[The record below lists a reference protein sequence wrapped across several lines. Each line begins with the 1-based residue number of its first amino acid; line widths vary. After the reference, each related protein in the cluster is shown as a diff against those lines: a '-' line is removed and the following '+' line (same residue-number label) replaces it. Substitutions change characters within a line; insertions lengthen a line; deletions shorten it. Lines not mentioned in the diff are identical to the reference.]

1 MHSLFCAQN
10 MSAYDFQNA
19 EVAHLT
25 SSLIP
30 LTNIRLS
37 LMSCLTSYT
46 YGSRLLESARVRI
59 IFWPKLKHL
68 FFPLQ
73 LCRYSVFVFFQNISI
88 LYYAFKDLSRKI
100 LNYFS
105 NPSPKGEAHYC
116 ASRWSTK
123 FCKSV
128 LVALTML
135 GTLIPSAVSIRATSS
150 PFRTTGS
157 PAFVTLGCAL

>member
-1 MHSLFCAQN
+1 MAVGSLSRLELGLFFGRSSNIYFFLYNSAVILCFC
-10 MSAYDFQNA
+10 
-19 EVAHLT
+19 
-25 SSLIP
+25 
-30 LTNIRLS
+30 LS
-37 LMSCLTSYT
+37 L
-46 YGSRLLESARVRI
+46 
-59 IFWPKLKHL
+59 
-68 FFPLQ
+68 
-73 LCRYSVFVFFQNISI
+73 NISI

-123 FCKSV
+123 CCKSV

-135 GTLIPSAVSIRATSS
+135 GTVIPSAVSIRATSS